1 MTDEPRVL
9 RLLYAED
16 NAVNIELVRQ
26 VMRMRPD
33 WQFDVAMNGTEAI
46 QMALSHPPDLLLLD
60 MHLGDMSGL
69 DVADELALHPH
80 TMGLRKAG
88 LSADVMPDQLRA
100 ARERGFLTYLTKPL
114 DVSKLLRLLDSFA
127 PSGPAGSSEG
137 QVSEKSTTVIEQR
150 HGA

>member
-1 MTDEPRVL
+1 MS
-9 RLLYAED
+9 
-16 NAVNIELVRQ
+16 
-26 VMRMRPD
+26 
-33 WQFDVAMNGTEAI
+33 GSEAI

-80 TMGLRKAG
+80 TMSLRKAG

-114 DVSKLLRLLDSFA
+114 DVGKLLRLLDSFA
-127 PSGPAGSSEG
+127 PSSPAGPSEG
-137 QVSEKSTTVIEQR
+137 QVGEETTTVVEQR
-150 HGA
+150 HGT